1 MKTNVQNLVKAN
13 NKSAVNDDPRVVIL
27 QNKLFVN
34 QHLHTTK
41 FVVLKHVL
49 AGKVKIRCVN
59 FNLHLAVVKVTTL

>member
-13 NKSAVNDDPRVVIL
+13 NKSAVNNDPRAGIL

-41 FVVLKHVL
+41 FVVLKLVL
-49 AGKVKIRCVN
+49 ARKVKIRCVN
-59 FNLHLAVVKVTTL
+59 CNLHLAVVKVKIF